1 MYLISFVKCIPN
13 YCYFLW
19 CYCQWNFF
27 LHFIFELFI
36 AVYRIQVGILLI
48 VYSVTS
54 LNLFISCIF
63 LVDFYD
69 FLYIRL
75 HDLQIELALLL
86 PFKSGSP
93 PPFFSFLFF
102 LDKTSSTMLNRSGD
116 ILVLFLVFRGKA
128 NSLLLLSMS
137 AMGFL

>member
-1 MYLISFVKCIPN
+1 MYLISFAKCIPN
-13 YCYFLW
+13 YYYFLW

-27 LHFIFELFI
+27 LNFIFELFI
-36 AVYRIQVGILLI
+36 AVYRIPVGILSI
-48 VYSVTS
+48 VYSITS

-69 FLYIRL
+69 FLYTRL
-75 HDLQIELALLL
+75 HDLQIEMALLL

-93 PPFFSFLFF
+93 PPFFSFPFF